1 MKADGQARPARTA
14 TRAHSC
20 VAVATTLLILAGCG
34 GCEAPRDASPA
45 RGESTTTASD
55 TASIP
60 IAVPTRDTL
69 RAPGYRAVAITG
81 AKGLARLR
89 KTLGPEGFA
98 TVLKVN
104 RVDLGH
110 VRDGDT
116 LMVPDSATMALD
128 STARMLALSPFPRAL
143 GAGHAAKKLLLVSL
157 RVQAFAAYDSGTL
170 ARWGPTS
177 TGRETL
183 QTPAGLYHTNW
194 KDRERTSTFNEEWLL
209 EWYVNLENFLG
220 ISLHRFELPGHPAS
234 HSCVRLL
241 EDDAMWLYGWVEQW
255 RIGEDPR
262 VILQQGTP
270 VVIFGRYGYHE
281 PPPWKR
287 LGVDSTATNVTLAEV
302 EEAMELHLPRVRASG
317 PSP

>member
-1 MKADGQARPARTA
+1 MAGAP
-14 TRAHSC
+14 SC
-20 VAVATTLLILAGCG
+20 AVIATTLLMLAGCG
-34 GCEAPRDASPA
+34 GREAPRDASPS
-45 RGESTTTASD
+45 RGRSTASPSD
-55 TASIP
+55 TAGIP
-60 IAVPTRDTL
+60 IAEPTRGTL

-183 QTPAGLYHTNW
+183 QTPVGLYHTNW

-220 ISLHRFELPGHPAS
+220 ISLHQFSLPGHPAS

-270 VVIFGRYGYHE
+270 VVIFGGYGYHE